1 MLLLLSPSRMI
12 PVLLILSVVVFVE
25 EVVAIVVVVSSCL
38 SFGSLNMVVV
48 V

>member
-25 EVVAIVVVVSSCL
+25 EVVAIVVVVSSCR
-38 SFGSLNMVVV
+38 SFGFLNIVVV